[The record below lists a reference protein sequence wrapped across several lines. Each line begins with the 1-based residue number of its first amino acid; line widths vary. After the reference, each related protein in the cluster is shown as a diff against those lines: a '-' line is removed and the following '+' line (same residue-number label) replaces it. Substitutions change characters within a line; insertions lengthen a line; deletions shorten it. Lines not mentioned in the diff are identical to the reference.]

1 MQVDGRKA
9 VITLG
14 NKKIDKERTFTKKL
28 VMVMLVV
35 GVINSEIPYLLALAG
50 RDPVVDIG
58 RLWITQ
64 IIAVIVGYY
73 IKSYFGKKEEEN
85 VRLKETYL
93 YNNGDDESSS
103 SDDDEDYYEE
113 FDFGDSAT
121 EAKG

>member
-1 MQVDGRKA
+1 MGS
-9 VITLG
+9 
-14 NKKIDKERTFTKKL
+14 KKKTKRRNSKERTFTKRL

-73 IKSYFGKKEEEN
+73 VKSYFGKKAEEET
-85 VRLKETYL
+85 RLKETYL
-93 YNNGDDESSS
+93 YGGSEDYKDFNNLNEFTDDE
-103 SDDDEDYYEE
+103 
-113 FDFGDSAT
+113 